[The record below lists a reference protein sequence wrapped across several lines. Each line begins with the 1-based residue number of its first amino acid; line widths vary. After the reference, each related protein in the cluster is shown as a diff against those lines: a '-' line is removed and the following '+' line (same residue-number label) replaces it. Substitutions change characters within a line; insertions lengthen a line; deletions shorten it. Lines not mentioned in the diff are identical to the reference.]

1 MKKKYYYVKFSFMR
15 KDAKDVRVISDAAL
29 DIEYNDNE
37 KPLFPLMGVFRW
49 ATKQYAKIAIEETIQ
64 VNTYFEIS
72 EQDHKEFVELRKSQG
87 L

>member
-1 MKKKYYYVKFSFMR
+1 MGKKYYYVKFSFMR

-37 KPLFPLMGVFRW
+37 KPLFPLMGFIRW
-49 ATKQYAKIAIEETIQ
+49 ATKQYSKIAKVETIQ

-72 EQDHKEFVELRKSQG
+72 EQDHKDFVELRKSQG

>member
-15 KDAKDVRVISDAAL
+15 KGAKVVRVISDAAL

-37 KPLFPLMGVFRW
+37 KPLFPLMGFIRW